1 MDAAIRQLD
10 DAELDLVAGGGLG
23 WNLIKIGA
31 ALVGSL
37 AGGPILGAT
46 GAALASLGE
55 AAAAQPSIGWVDTG
69 QTD

>member
-1 MDAAIRQLD
+1 MEIVIRELD
-10 DAELDLVAGGGLG
+10 YSELDLVSGGGLG

-55 AAAAQPSIGWVDTG
+55 AAAAEPSIGWVDDGTR
-69 QTD
+69 D